1 MSILQY
7 CIYVLLS
14 LKDRKLYIGLTTN
27 LKQRLTDHFHGKSF
41 STKSRR
47 PFKLVYCEYFLS
59 KHDAY
64 RREKYLKTTVGKKML
79 KLLLKKSLSLSLSE

>member
-1 MSILQY
+1 MTLLQY
-7 CIYVLLS
+7 CVYVILS
-14 LKDRKLYIGLTTN
+14 LKDKKLYTGLTTN
-27 LKQRLTDHFHGKSF
+27 LKQRLTDHFQGKSF

-47 PFKLVYCEYFLS
+47 PFRLVYCEYFLS

-79 KLLLKKSLSLSLSE
+79 KLTLRKSLSLSSSV